1 MEGRE
6 QSRER
11 KAERKEGR
19 SKLMKNK
26 IIKKMWIN
34 VLTKVRI
41 FPPQCT

>member
-26 IIKKMWIN
+26 MIKKIMVTCDNTSNTYMAKNI
-34 VLTKVRI
+34 
-41 FPPQCT
+41 